1 MLTSQDGITRRLARF
16 YSELDYEHLPP
27 EVVDLAKYF
36 CLDYLAVAIRGSITP
51 SASTMVNALGR
62 LNSAPVAPVAGTAH
76 RLSPEYAALANGTAA
91 HSLEMDDV
99 NNEASIHPG
108 VPTFPAA
115 FACAH
120 MVPVNGASLLAAIVA
135 GYDFTIR
142 LGYALDPQSHY
153 ARGFHPTGTCGTFG
167 AALVSSRLLGLDAD
181 ATASAMGIAGS
192 QAAGSLEFLAGGA
205 WTKRMHPGWAAHS
218 GIIAATL
225 AGQGFIG
232 PDTIL
237 EGIHGTLSGY
247 SDNAE
252 ASRLTDSLG
261 EQFYITRAAIKPHS
275 CCRYNQGPIDCMLA
289 IRTDHNLQPEEIEG
303 VRVGMLSAG
312 FPIVS
317 DPPDYKQNPTSV
329 VDAQFSAPFALAV
342 AAVCGRAS
350 LEEYTDEVIARD
362 DVRGIMAR
370 VKSVRDPGLDAVY
383 PKQWPAWV
391 EVDTIDGRTL
401 RSDVQYPLGEPEN
414 PLSWEQLEDKFRLI
428 TSPLLSTSRQNEIV
442 TAVRSLEEMEDVR
455 ELAWLTG
462 G

>member
-1 MLTSQDGITRRLARF
+1 MASQDGLTRRLARF
-16 YSELDYEHLPP
+16 YSELDYEQLSP
-27 EVVDLAKYF
+27 ELVDLAKYF

-51 SASTMVNALGR
+51 SATTMVDALRKLG
-62 LNSAPVAPVAGTAH
+62 SAPVAPVAGTSQ

-120 MVPVNGASLLAAIVA
+120 MAPVSGTSLLATMVA

-167 AALVSSRLLGLDAD
+167 ATLVASRLLGLDAD
-181 ATASAMGIAGS
+181 ATASALGIAGS

-225 AGQGFIG
+225 AGQGFVG

-237 EGIHGTLSGY
+237 EGVHGTLSGY

-252 ASRLTDSLG
+252 PSRLTESLG
-261 EQFYITRAAIKPHS
+261 ERFYITRAAIKPHA

-289 IRTDHNLQPEEIEG
+289 IRSQHNVQAEQIDS

-317 DPPDYKQNPTSV
+317 DPPDYKRNARSV
-329 VDAQFSAPFALAV
+329 VDAQFSVPYALAV
-342 AAVCGRAS
+342 AAVYGRAS

-362 DVRGIMAR
+362 DVREVMAR
-370 VKSVRDPGLDAVY
+370 VESVHDPALDAVY
-383 PKQWPAWV
+383 PRQWPSWV
-391 EVDTIDGRTL
+391 EVNTTDGRSF

-414 PLSWEQLEDKFRLI
+414 PLSWEQLEDKFRQI
-428 TSPLLSTSRQNEIV
+428 TSPVISSSKQDEIIA
-442 TAVRSLEEMEDVR
+442 AVHSLEQMDDVR
-455 ELAWLTG
+455 DLAWLTG